1 MIRGYSDHAANER
14 TFLAW
19 LRTSIAV
26 IAFGFVVEKLN
37 LFALT
42 MSSASLD
49 ETRRSQLE
57 RLAGPLGRGAGH
69 AFIVVGI
76 LFIVVATFR
85 FVRTGQLLDNSSI
98 DAPGILPDLI
108 FAVIIS
114 SLLIALSAYLMLG

>member
-98 DAPGILPDLI
+98 HAPGILPDLI